1 MIVNIFTPQER
12 KTMSTEN
19 TDDKDL
25 DYTRQMRMRLAEDMT
40 KGQLPTDNKDRMT
53 LLAVLDGMDRAAL
66 ANKRLKSEEGANN
79 AKAIAAETIAMMFMD
94 PRLKA
99 HTKSQYDPNRPI
111 PVLREDLPVPDVVE
125 GELDAS
131 PAHETY
137 ESFMSKHGNI
147 RIIET
152 DEDDQFKEV

>member
-1 MIVNIFTPQER
+1 
-12 KTMSTEN
+12 MSTDN

-25 DYTRQMRMRLAEDMT
+25 DYTRQMRKRIVEDMT
-40 KGQLPTDNKDRMT
+40 KDKLPTDNKDRMV

-66 ANKRLKSEEGANN
+66 ANKRIKSEEGNNN

-111 PVLREDLPVPDVVE
+111 PVLREDLPVPDLVE

-131 PAHETY
+131 PTHETY

-147 RIIET
+147 RVIESSDD
-152 DEDDQFKEV
+152 DEFKEK